1 MQRSL
6 HAAMAVAALAL
17 TLGATP
23 AAAASA
29 VQVSIRTMSYDAPVV
44 VLAGPGA
51 SVKWTNVTNP
61 SRSHDVVGSLPAYF
75 DSPLSGTGGTFQSKF
90 AAAGYF
96 TMTYSPP
103 AD

>member
-6 HAAMAVAALAL
+6 HAAMAAAALAL

-44 VLAGPGA
+44 VLAGLGA
-51 SVKWTNVTNP
+51 S
-61 SRSHDVVGSLPAYF
+61 DL
-75 DSPLSGTGGTFQSKF
+75 
-90 AAAGYF
+90 
-96 TMTYSPP
+96 
-103 AD
+103 